1 MGIEK
6 RRAKRIKEEASVSI
20 TLVSKD
26 ASTPAKKIS
35 YNLTKDISSVGLR
48 MMGTSFL
55 PVKSLLKIELAF
67 TKPPRLF
74 SAFGEVKWV
83 KSRYADELFEIGI
96 EFVNTPPEVIQILKE
111 HIEKSDKI
119 FPSE

>member
-1 MGIEK
+1 MGKEK
-6 RRAKRIKEEASVSI
+6 RRARRIKEEASVSI

-26 ASTPAKKIS
+26 ELTPAKKIS
-35 YNLTKDISSVGLR
+35 YHLTKDISSVGLR
-48 MMGTSFL
+48 ILATTFL
-55 PVKSLLKIELAF
+55 PVKSFLKIELAL

-74 SAFGEVKWV
+74 SAFGEVRWI

-96 EFVNTPPEVIQILKE
+96 EFVDTPAEVIKILKE
-111 HIEKSDKI
+111 HIEKSEQI

>member
-1 MGIEK
+1 MGIDK

-35 YNLTKDISSVGLR
+35 YSLTKDISSVGLR
-48 MMGTSFL
+48 MMATSFL

-96 EFVNTPPEVIQILKE
+96 EFVNTSPEVIQILKE
-111 HIEKSDKI
+111 HIDKSDKI